1 MTRSVAREPPA
12 VGDGVADGK
21 TALTAL
27 PETMTT
33 SVSPLPRAVS
43 TDEAAKVSGAV
54 LNVHTKDCLLE
65 NKNVALVAGAT
76 NAVSSFW
83 QFAGTG
89 LSVMDVGKPCAPDRL
104 RVT

>member
-1 MTRSVAREPPA
+1 
-12 VGDGVADGK
+12 
-21 TALTAL
+21 
-27 PETMTT
+27 MTT
-33 SVSPLPRAVS
+33 SVSPVPAAVS
-43 TDEAAKVSGAV
+43 TDEAANSKGAV
-54 LNVHTKDCLLE
+54 LKVHTKDCLLE

-89 LSVMDVGKPCAPDRL
+89 LNVMDVGKPFAPDRL